1 MILYHGSEFI
11 IEKPRYKGSKPY
23 NDYGYGFYCTE
34 YPDMAR
40 EWSVAADRNGYINRY
55 ELSMEDLNLLCLND
69 YPVITWLSVLLEN
82 RTFELTSPLARE
94 AAGYIR
100 REFSVDYGSYDVI
113 RGYRADD
120 SYFSFAQDFI
130 SGVISYEQLCKAMR
144 LGELGDQIVLK
155 SRKAFDKLTFLDAS
169 EVQKEIWYPAKE
181 ERDRKARHDYHS
193 MDKISYVRGALY
205 ITGILDREM
214 KRDDV
219 RLR

>member
-34 YPDMAR
+34 YPDLAR
-40 EWSVAADRNGYINRY
+40 EWCVSSDRNGY
-55 ELSMEDLNLLCLND
+55 LNKYDICMDGLTILCLND
-69 YPVITWLSVLLEN
+69 YPVITWLSILLEN
-82 RTFELTSPLARE
+82 RTFDISTPLAKE
-94 AAGYIR
+94 AFTYILH
-100 REFSVDYGSYDVI
+100 EFSIDYGSFDLI
-113 RGYRADD
+113 KGYRADD

-130 SGVISYEQLCKAMR
+130 SGVISYEQLCEAMH
-144 LGELGDQIVLK
+144 LGDLGNQLVLK
-155 SRKAFDKLTFLDAS
+155 SKKAFEHIKFVEAT
-169 EVQKEIWYPAKE
+169 EVSKEIWYPKKE
-181 ERDRKARHDYHS
+181 ERDRKARQKYNAV
-193 MDKISYVRGALY
+193 DKVNYIRGALY